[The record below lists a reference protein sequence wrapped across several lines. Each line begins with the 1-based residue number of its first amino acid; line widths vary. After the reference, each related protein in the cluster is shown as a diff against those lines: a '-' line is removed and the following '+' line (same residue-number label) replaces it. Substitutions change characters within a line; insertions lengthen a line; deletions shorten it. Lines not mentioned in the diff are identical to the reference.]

1 MHLVRVAGLAYQ
13 QKKLPSEI
21 EAEDNRNIEALEIVI
36 NTIKAKER
44 SQQNHG

>member
-1 MHLVRVAGLAYQ
+1 MHLVRVAGLAHQ

-36 NTIKAKER
+36 NTIRVKER